1 MKGRKF
7 KREFIHCESPMMVA
21 NRYNISFDGTKTLNE
36 FLEEIKKENEYGTIY
51 IGKISLK
58 NEKLATYK
66 DEKVELVAGEEML
79 NKNIKSITAIGDWG
93 LMDYF
98 IEFLEEEHEFIS
110 SN

>member
-1 MKGRKF
+1 MNDRKF
-7 KREFIHCESPMMVA
+7 KREFIHCESPMMAV
-21 NRYNISFDGTKTLNE
+21 NRYNISFNGTKTLNE

-51 IGKISLK
+51 LGQINLK

-66 DEKVELVAGEEML
+66 NEKIKLIAGEEML
-79 NKNIKSITAIGDWG
+79 KKNIKSITSIGDWG

-98 IEFLEEEHEFIS
+98 IEFSEEEHEFIS